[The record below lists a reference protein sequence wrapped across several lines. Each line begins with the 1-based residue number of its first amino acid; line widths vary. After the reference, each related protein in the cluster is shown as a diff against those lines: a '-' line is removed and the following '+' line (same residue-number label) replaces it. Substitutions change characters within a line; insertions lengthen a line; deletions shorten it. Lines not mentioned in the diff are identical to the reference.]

1 MEMCGCGDLA
11 SKVER
16 YRKKRKY
23 MDERVVWSHF
33 IQMCEGLQ
41 CLHEQKIVHRD
52 IKAAN
57 IFLAADGS
65 VKIGDLNVSKRM
77 KGALLRTQI
86 GTPYY
91 MSPEVW
97 LNKPYSF
104 GADVWAVGCLAYE
117 LCALRPPF
125 VGSTFAQ
132 LKQAVL
138 VGRYPSLP
146 RNFSRDMTQMIAK
159 LVRVDARSRPSI
171 AQILASEDVK
181 SRKAAD
187 WYKGSSVQPKPAQ
200 QLAATIMVPQRIAN
214 LKKQLPKPCFP
225 DQRPDSPE
233 AWPLGAEAAPA
244 KAAPVAPKPAEAP
257 KPAAAPVPAPKP
269 RVSPRP
275 RASPRAAPAV
285 PQRRYAAPA
294 AQPRAHANVH
304 PHYQPRRYGG
314 NYGQYNR
321 GGYGYRRPAAQP
333 VKSVYGQPRPPLRKP
348 LGSHANARNRA
359 AGVRRYPVS
368 SGYGQ
373 YGAYRA

>member
-1 MEMCGCGDLA
+1 MPEADYRTVEKLGKGAFAQVYKVERRGDRGNHYACKRIDISKMQKAELSDAVNEIRILASIKHPYIVGFYDAFLARRDRELWIVMELCGCGDLA

-77 KGALLRTQI
+77 KGQLLRTQI

-97 LNKPYSF
+97 LNKPYGF
-104 GADVWAVGCLAYE
+104 GSDVWAVGCLAYE

-132 LKQAVL
+132 LKQSVL

-146 RNFSRDMTQMIAK
+146 RSFSRDMTQMVAK
-159 LVRVDARSRPSI
+159 LVKVDARSRPSI
-171 AQILASEDVK
+171 AQILASDDVK

-187 WYKGSSVQPKPAQ
+187 WYKGAAHQGPAAQKPM
-200 QLAATIMVPQRIAN
+200 AATIMVPQRIAN
-214 LKKQLPKPCFP
+214 LKKQLPKPRFP

-233 AWPLGAEAAPA
+233 AWPLGA
-244 KAAPVAPKPAEAP
+244 
-257 KPAAAPVPAPKP
+257 
-269 RVSPRP
+269 
-275 RASPRAAPAV
+275 
-285 PQRRYAAPA
+285 
-294 AQPRAHANVH
+294 
-304 PHYQPRRYGG
+304 
-314 NYGQYNR
+314 
-321 GGYGYRRPAAQP
+321 
-333 VKSVYGQPRPPLRKP
+333 
-348 LGSHANARNRA
+348 
-359 AGVRRYPVS
+359 
-368 SGYGQ
+368 
-373 YGAYRA
+373 